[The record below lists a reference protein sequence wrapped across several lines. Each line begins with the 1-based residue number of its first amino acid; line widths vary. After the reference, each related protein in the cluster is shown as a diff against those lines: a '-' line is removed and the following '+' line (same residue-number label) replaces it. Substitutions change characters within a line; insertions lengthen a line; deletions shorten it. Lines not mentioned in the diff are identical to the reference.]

1 MKKELFN
8 SRDFL
13 ENLEKEKK
21 LSTIYDKN
29 IDIFVD
35 AALSKK
41 EIEKAIENGIL
52 TNKVYEIATEQK
64 EDGYQTNFW
73 LPNEEGIKVY
83 FRHYDGIS
91 IKNYLT
97 NTSFYLTDFYL
108 ILCFCRSYFQ
118 AHGKIDNIY
127 YENPDE
133 ILVVPLEKVEYI
145 KLGSKITSAYVLETT
160 VKKSP
165 VKGAIVGAAIAGPTG
180 AAIGAVANSGTKT
193 KPGIH
198 VETDNYDLSIKLKSN
213 DKVYSHKN
221 FINSGVSN
229 IGRKNTKEEVD
240 EKLQKA
246 AYLINRASKKTPL
259 SEKKKIVEETKKEY
273 LDYLATP
280 KKNGCYIA
288 TCVYGSYDCPEVW
301 TLRRFRD
308 NYLDKHTF
316 GKIFIKTYYKI
327 SPKLVKLFGNSK
339 VFKLFNKRIL
349 DKFVLKLKS
358 KGYQD
363 TFYDD
368 NY

>member
-1 MKKELFN
+1 MKKELIN
-8 SRDFL
+8 SRDYL
-13 ENLEKEKK
+13 ENLAKEKK
-21 LSTIYDKN
+21 LAMFEDKN
-29 IDIFVD
+29 IDIFLEV
-35 AALSKK
+35 ALSKK
-41 EIEKAIENGIL
+41 EIDKAIENGIL

-64 EDGYQTNFW
+64 EDGYHTNYW
-73 LPNEEGIKVY
+73 LSNQEGIKLC
-83 FRHYDGIS
+83 FRYYDGIS
-91 IKNYLT
+91 IKNYLPH
-97 NTSFYLTDFYL
+97 TSFYITDFYL
-108 ILCFCRSYFQ
+108 ILCFGRSCFQ
-118 AHGKIDNIY
+118 ETGKVGNSY

-133 ILVVPLEKVEYI
+133 ILVIPLEKIEYI

-165 VKGAIVGAAIAGPTG
+165 VKGALVGAAIAGPTG
-180 AAIGAVANSGTKT
+180 AAIGAMANSGEKT

-198 VETDNYDLSIKLKSN
+198 VETDNYDLSIKLKN
-213 DKVYSHKN
+213 NEKIYSHKN
-221 FINSGVSN
+221 FITSSLSN
-229 IGRKNTKEEVD
+229 TSR
-240 EKLQKA
+240 EKLKNEIESKIEESS
-246 AYLINRASKKTPL
+246 YLINRANKKNTL
-259 SEKKKIVEETKKEY
+259 EEKKKIIEETKKEY

-308 NYLDKHTF
+308 NYLDKHIL
-316 GKIFIKTYYKI
+316 GKIFIRSYYKI
-327 SPKLVKLFGNSK
+327 SPKLVKIFGNSK

-363 TFYDD
+363 TFYND